1 MLNVNSSDRYSEDNT
16 SNVDSEGNSIS
27 QNSNTVQCSNGEA
40 VYSSQLSCINVAAS
54 ISDNLVKVLTD
65 GSGKRR
71 LSFDP
76 VVASVDTFYHQTK
89 AIDWEKV
96 TLKMD
101 LHELL
106 DQLVRT
112 ISNNVDSFFT
122 VNQNTKER
130 LSQVLQKYMDVSIF
144 ELVELIEE
152 CGDLRV
158 LDQAILEI
166 EKIIQKNSLHE
177 DPTLLIGHSCADREL
192 FVSAYIILSGLI
204 STLRSSYTDKEDSFI
219 IPTNFLYTGT
229 GHEMYNAA
237 ISTQAYTPFHIA
249 TEQAYGACI
258 SRLFDIQS
266 LIHNESILSG
276 KDRVTFTFLGPGQK
290 EIELVLHYLNIVSNS
305 SFNLGFHNI
314 QMNSVLNS
322 VVQMEKVFDS
332 KFVDKLRLTTN
343 DRFDVVHTDI
353 FNLNSRQLTDDQVE
367 IYVMK
372 GGTSCN
378 PGEAEFLSFLEGIV
392 SSGNYVYF
400 DFQPVDEYTD
410 EDLKLMYSTSAA
422 LDFVSHNPM
431 RLLSAFGATDRE
443 LKLFRLSVE
452 VDVVSHISEF
462 DYAKTVRHSVDL
474 SQVSTDLLH
483 KIEGHTGVNFQ
494 SNSKWIISES
504 TRRDADKFEGLL
516 TSKGFSVDVYKSQ
529 DGHVPQVIGML
540 VTKVS

>member
-40 VYSSQLSCINVAAS
+40 LNSLNVSCINVAAS
-54 ISDNLVKVLTD
+54 ISDKLVTVLTD

-112 ISNNVDSFFT
+112 ITNNVDAFFT
-122 VNQNTKER
+122 VSQNTKEA
-130 LSQVLQKYMDVSIF
+130 LSQVLQDHTNLSIF
-144 ELVELIEE
+144 ELVKSIEE

-192 FVSAYIILSGLI
+192 FVLAYIVLSGLI
-204 STLRSSYTDKEDSFI
+204 STLRSSCTDKDDSFI
-219 IPTNFLYTGT
+219 IPTNFLYPGT

-305 SFNLGFHNI
+305 SFNLGFQNV

-322 VVQMEKVFDS
+322 VVQIEKVFDS
-332 KFVDKLRLTTN
+332 KFVDKLRRTTN
-343 DRFDVVHTDI
+343 DRFDVVHTDM
-353 FNLNSRQLTDDQVE
+353 FNLNSRQLSDDQVQ
-367 IYVMK
+367 VFVVK

-378 PGEAEFLSFLEGIV
+378 RSEAEFLSFLEGIV

-400 DFQPVDEYTD
+400 DFQPVDGYTD

-431 RLLSAFGATDRE
+431 SLLSALGASTRE
-443 LKLFRLSVE
+443 LRLFRTSVE
-452 VDVVSHISEF
+452 VDVVSHIAEF

-474 SQVSTDLLH
+474 SQVSRDLLD
-483 KIEGHTGVNFQ
+483 KIDGHTGVNFET
-494 SNSKWIISES
+494 NSKWIISES
-504 TRRDADKFEGLL
+504 TRRDANKFEELL
-516 TSKGFSVDVYKSQ
+516 VSRGFSVDVFTSKE
-529 DGHVPQVIGML
+529 GHVPKVIGML
-540 VTKVS
+540 VTKS